1 MVHLSETI
9 RKLEEQAETLWKKNK
24 ERLPK
29 IFGVGIAILY
39 FYGMLVR
46 SVSVGIQSV
55 WQKNAEPLFT
65 WNPFLNIGAVF
76 SPQGIMITL
85 FLAILYCLFT
95 KKPANKSQEK
105 KQKIEQVHC
114 GGKRHNK
121 KSGERRFF
129 QKLSAFKVSSLRSSP
144 IQAESKAS

>member
-1 MVHLSETI
+1 MTMPYH
-9 RKLEEQAETLWKKNK
+9 K
-24 ERLPK
+24 ELLRS
-29 IFGVGIAILY
+29 
-39 FYGMLVR
+39 
-46 SVSVGIQSV
+46 SVSLRFR
-55 WQKNAEPLFT
+55 EF
-65 WNPFLNIGAVF
+65 FVF
-76 SPQGIMITL
+76 RN
-85 FLAILYCLFT
+85 
-95 KKPANKSQEK
+95 KVKPANKSQEK

>member
-1 MVHLSETI
+1 MSI
-9 RKLEEQAETLWKKNK
+9 FINRKAKRK
-24 ERLPK
+24 
-29 IFGVGIAILY
+29 
-39 FYGMLVR
+39 
-46 SVSVGIQSV
+46 
-55 WQKNAEPLFT
+55 
-65 WNPFLNIGAVF
+65 F
-76 SPQGIMITL
+76 SM
-85 FLAILYCLFT
+85 
-95 KKPANKSQEK
+95 KPANKNQEK